1 MQQVSKN
8 NFGIIV
14 AFIIPGFVGT
24 WGLSYISP
32 TIRGWFIYQQQP
44 TTSIPALFY
53 VLLSSLAVGMAFS
66 AFRWALIDS
75 IHHHTGIIRPT
86 LNFSNLKNVLQ
97 EFETINEHHYRYY
110 QYYANTL
117 VALVCTYSIRC
128 IKSSTLPWNEPLLFV
143 GLFFTVAIL
152 FFASRNSLKQFY
164 VRASQL
170 LGILEK
176 EV

>member
-14 AFIIPGFVGT
+14 AFIIPGFIGI

-32 TIRGWFIYQQQP
+32 TIKSWFIFQQQP

-53 VLLSSLAVGMAFS
+53 VLLSSLAVGMAVS
-66 AFRWALIDS
+66 AFRWALIDT
-75 IHHHTGIIRPT
+75 IHHHTGIIRPA
-86 LNFSNLKNVLQ
+86 LNFSNLKDVLQ

-117 VALVCTYSIRC
+117 IALVCTYSIRC
-128 IKSSTLPWNEPLLFV
+128 IKLSMLPWYEPVLFL
-143 GLFFTVAIL
+143 GLSITVAIL
-152 FFASRNSLKQFY
+152 FYASRDSLKQFY
-164 VRASQL
+164 IRASQL